1 MSVALRPGETGR
13 EWMERRLKE
22 IAGETASEWVDRRLK
37 EIAAAAKAKAE
48 AEVRCPECGYLFDDE
63 DMADVTTYYGEDG
76 EQDVEC
82 SACLAQMVV
91 TETVTRTYKVEL
103 A

>member
-22 IAGETASEWVDRRLK
+22 IAGETASEWVDRRRK
-37 EIAAAAKAKAE
+37 EIAAAAEAE
-48 AEVRCPECGYLFDDE
+48 AEVRCTECGYLFDTE
-63 DMADVTTYYGEDG
+63 DMAAVTTYYGEDG
-76 EQDVEC
+76 PQDVEC
-82 SACLAQMVV
+82 PGCDAVLLV
-91 TETVTRTYKVEL
+91 TETVTRTYEVEL